1 MYTRLHAD
9 ENVFFCSKP
18 CRMGVSLKRK
28 AELKKQI
35 EEEKKAKENNT
46 NS

>member
-1 MYTRLHAD
+1 MRMKM
-9 ENVFFCSKP
+9 VFAQ
-18 CRMGVSLKRK
+18 SL
-28 AELKKQI
+28 AELEKQI